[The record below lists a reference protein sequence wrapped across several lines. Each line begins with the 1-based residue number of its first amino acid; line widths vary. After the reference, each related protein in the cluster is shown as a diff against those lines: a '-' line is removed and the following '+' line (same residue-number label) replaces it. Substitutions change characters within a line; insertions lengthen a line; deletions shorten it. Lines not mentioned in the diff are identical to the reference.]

1 MPRFRFLSFI
11 AIAAVLLLAGAAHAQ
26 TYQSNVVN
34 LAPISGNGQLT
45 CPTCAFGSFAN
56 FEPLVVQATDSAGNP
71 VAGATVAW
79 STPNGVVISNSQTTT
94 DQNGFTQNTIFP
106 GLSTSGLNYQQA
118 IITATSGS
126 ASAIFTETQSMNAQY
141 YVISSLIA
149 PSGGTFYTGI
159 AGSQGSPIIQIH
171 IANAYGPIPGVSVR
185 LVSPSGG
192 APAMSCVTG
201 NGADPGSVLTDA
213 NGDAFCTPLFG
224 SAVGSGMTVL
234 ALVGGVNSS
243 AANGGLPYGFW
254 ASSPFFVTVT
264 PSIPGLITKVGGDGQ
279 NANPGQP
286 LATALQV
293 KVTDAAGVAT
303 IAGTGIT
310 WTASPANAVTLGS
323 PTTITDVN
331 GLSQNTVRLSPSAA
345 GQILVTATVTGTP
358 KLFTTFTVTANATV
372 TGVTAS
378 SGSGQSAVVGTP
390 FGQQLVAQVNGSYG
404 LPLANYGVA
413 FSLTGPGTLS
423 AASVP
428 TDSNGYARVSV
439 TATSP
444 PGTVTVTAT
453 AGTYTATFTLTVVP
467 VGPQITAFTN
477 GAQFYTSYDANHSA
491 LSPCGIGTAYG
502 SGIAPSL
509 QGVAVGSS
517 WGPLPYTLNGVQVS
531 FNSSQAPIYN
541 VANINGLQSV
551 TFQVPCDVTTGNAVP
566 VTVQVNGGT
575 QKLTTIVRAAGPGI
589 FESVQSDGVLRAVL
603 EKADGSFVSPTN
615 PARGGD
621 VIRMFATGLGVTT
634 PAVAGTD
641 DLAPIGVTAT
651 VRAQLIVGVN
661 NAGAPLIDAQ
671 LSPDLMGVY
680 TVDFLVPTSVPQGNN
695 IVLSLA
701 ANAIDG
707 SVTQFSA
714 GSKIPVLP

>member
-1 MPRFRFLSFI
+1 LPRFRFLSFI
-11 AIAAVLLLAGAAHAQ
+11 AIAAALLLVGAAHA
-26 TYQSNVVN
+26 QSNVVN
-34 LAPISGNGQLT
+34 LAPVSGNGQLI
-45 CPTCAFGSFAN
+45 CPTCPFGSFAV
-56 FEPLVVQATDSAGNP
+56 FEPLVAQVTDSSGNA
-71 VAGATVAW
+71 VVGATVAW
-79 STPNGVVISNSQTTT
+79 STPDPVVLVYNQTTT
-94 DQNGFTQNTIFP
+94 DKNGLTQNTIYP
-106 GLSTSGLNYQQA
+106 GLAVSGSTYQQA
-118 IITATSGS
+118 NITATSGN
-126 ASAIFTETQSMNAQY
+126 ASAIFTETQSMNGPD
-141 YVISSLIA
+141 YVIAALVA
-149 PSGGTFYTGI
+149 PNGGTSYTGV
-159 AGSQGSPIIQIH
+159 AGSQGSPAIQVH
-171 IANAYGPIPGVSVR
+171 VSNSYSVIPGVSVR
-185 LVSPSGG
+185 LVSPNGG
-192 APAMSCVTG
+192 TPAMSCVTG

-213 NGDAFCTPLFG
+213 NGNASCTPLFG
-224 SAVGSGMTVL
+224 SAVVNGVAVL

-243 AANGGLPYGFW
+243 VANNGLPYGFW

-264 PSIPGLITKVGGDGQ
+264 PSIPGLITKAGGDGQ

-286 LATALQV
+286 LAAALQV

-323 PTTITDVN
+323 PTTISDVN

-345 GQILVTATVTGTP
+345 GQILVTATVTGSP
-358 KLFTTFTVTANATV
+358 KLSTTFTVTANATV
-372 TGVTAS
+372 TGITAS

-390 FGQQLVAQVNGSYG
+390 FAQQLVAQVNGSNG

-413 FSLTGPGTLS
+413 FSATGPATLS
-423 AASVP
+423 ATSVS
-428 TDSNGYARVSV
+428 TDSNGYARVNV

-444 PGTVTVTAT
+444 AGTVTVTAT

-517 WGPLPYTLNGVQVS
+517 WGALPYTLNGVQVS

-541 VANINGLQSV
+541 VANINGVQSV

-566 VTVQVNGGT
+566 VSVQVNGGT
-575 QKLTTIVRAAGPGI
+575 QNLTTIVRAAGPGI

-603 EKADGSFVSPTN
+603 EKANGSFVSPTN

-621 VIRMFATGLGVTT
+621 IIRMFATGLGVTS

-641 DLAPIGVTAT
+641 DLAPIGATAT

-680 TVDFLVPTSVPQGNN
+680 TVDFMVPTNAPQGNN

-714 GSKIPVLP
+714 GSKIPILP